1 MEKPFAVFRRE
12 LQLFEILRAVVGKDG
27 GIQRLA
33 YAELP
38 ASAVGAVWS
47 VRKGPQAAQASAA
60 VETLASAG
68 SVLASA
74 GSAVQLH
81 IKGKPV
87 ELLSTGAVLTTENY
101 PEPIPIVY
109 CSKSRYFPTS
119 IRGIRVSYMDGLDPA
134 YFTKKSYGS
143 KALSIT
149 FRGDRTEVVEEGLV
163 EAEAEGEAEP
173 TPTPYVARPREPYEP
188 EECDMVKVG
197 SCLAVL
203 FIFILTA
210 YLSNK
215 SIAHSHNHLLHP
227 FSDTCSAEDAS
238 FYMDPYTAYYP

>member
-27 GIQRLA
+27 DIQRLA

-47 VRKGPQAAQASAA
+47 VRKAAQAAQASAA

-68 SVLASA
+68 S
-74 GSAVQLH
+74 AVQLH

-87 ELLSTGAVLTTENY
+87 DLISTGAVLTTENY

-149 FRGDRTEVVEEGLV
+149 FRGDRTEVVEEGLL
-163 EAEAEGEAEP
+163 EAEAEPTP
-173 TPTPYVARPREPYEP
+173 TPTPYVARAREPYEP

-227 FSDTCSAEDAS
+227 FSDTCSIEDAS